1 MNCIITIFITHCI
14 NNIDN
19 IYINK
24 LQTELISVRKYI
36 LLTTI
41 LFYMSTCFAQD
52 TVKNNRETVEQKNRL
67 TETVTE
73 SFKVLKADKKT
84 KEGLY
89 SAVYKRKT
97 ALAIGKYIDDRRTGT
112 WHFYDIN
119 GRLVENFDYDSLNL
133 LYEEPMDSLS
143 QTKIVYSF
151 DNKFTDSDRVTRPL
165 KIGGRCFGFI
175 PYLKVYTLSEDL
187 YGINLYTAVA
197 ILEVLVSPGGR
208 LADFKVHI
216 RSNGYEKV
224 TSFSPDLIAEDDKV
238 FVPATLNHK
247 PILSRIFIKC
257 RITGSGDLDVD

>member
-1 MNCIITIFITHCI
+1 
-14 NNIDN
+14 
-19 IYINK
+19 
-24 LQTELISVRKYI
+24 VRKYI
-36 LLTTI
+36 LLTIT
-41 LFYMSTCFAQD
+41 LFYMGICFAQD
-52 TVKNNRETVEQKNRL
+52 TVKSNRETVEQKKRL

-73 SFKVLKADKKT
+73 TYKVLKADKKT

-89 SAVYKRKT
+89 TAVYKRKT
-97 ALAIGKYIDDRRTGT
+97 ALAVGRYVDDKRAGT
-112 WHFYDIN
+112 WHFYDID
-119 GRLVENFDYDSLNL
+119 GHLVENFDYDNLNL

-216 RSNGYEKV
+216 RSNGYERI
-224 TSFSPDLIAEDDKV
+224 TSFSPELIAEDDKV

-257 RITGSGDLDVD
+257 RLTNYGELDVD

>member
-1 MNCIITIFITHCI
+1 M
-14 NNIDN
+14 
-19 IYINK
+19 
-24 LQTELISVRKYI
+24 RKYI
-36 LLTTI
+36 LLTIT
-41 LFYMSTCFAQD
+41 LFYIGTCFAQD
-52 TVKNNRETVEQKNRL
+52 TVKSNRETIDQKNRL

-73 SFKVLKADKKT
+73 TYKVLKADKKT

-89 SAVYKRKT
+89 TAIYKRKT
-97 ALAIGKYIDDRRTGT
+97 ALAVGRYIDDKRAGT
-112 WHFYDIN
+112 WHFYDTN
-119 GRLVENFDYDSLNL
+119 GQLVENFDYDNLDL

-151 DNKFTDSDRVTRPL
+151 DHKFTDSDRVTRPL

-216 RSNGYEKV
+216 HSNGYEKV
-224 TSFSPDLIAEDDKV
+224 TSFSPELIAEDDKV
-238 FVPATLNHK
+238 FIPATLNHK

-257 RITGSGDLDVD
+257 RLTNYGELDVD